1 MHNAYACLFLMHT
14 ENGENALHIT
24 SLNSP
29 AHPSA
34 GLLREREEGRPF
46 RATLRPR
53 GFLFANKKLVNSSR
67 FRGGAIRS
75 QKDLWQCRVQL
86 EVEGQRE
93 RKEFLPIPPYF
104 YHYSTIT
111 TIRFIQI
118 DTISTL
124 REIRLGWLQSSFLHF
139 SAGLYHTTALILIS
153 WTFLIFCFWILF
165 WIQKL
170 RFHSQLIAVYKCFL

>member
-1 MHNAYACLFLMHT
+1 MLT
-14 ENGENALHIT
+14 
-24 SLNSP
+24 
-29 AHPSA
+29 AHPHREWGKRIAHNKPQFSSTPIRWA
-34 GLLREREEGRPF
+34 ARRERRPF

-86 EVEGQRE
+86 EVEGQRA

-124 REIRLGWLQSSFLHF
+124 REIRLGWLQSRFLHF
-139 SAGLYHTTALILIS
+139 SAGLYHTTAFVHIS

-165 WIQKL
+165 WIQNYVSTYSSL
-170 RFHSQLIAVYKCFL
+170 PSTSAFYSAAAL